1 MRNNNEP
8 LLKDDE
14 PIFNRL
20 SWSNLKAIGAVAATA
35 AAAIAAISVTQ
46 NQIAENARRIESV
59 GTRIDRNEAADHVRD
74 SMLTVINYE
83 RARGLYPVAPVPPKA
98 REGLFMT
105 LANTEAKAARRDRD
119 HTAVAT
125 LRGDFLCPSSTNS
138 AGWSKVEQSP
148 RDSAAVGGER

>member
-1 MRNNNEP
+1 MRHNNEP

-20 SWSNLKAIGAVAATA
+20 SWSNVKAIGAVVAAV

-46 NQIAENARRIESV
+46 NQIVENARRIESV
-59 GTRIDRNEAADHVRD
+59 GARIERNDAADHVRD

-83 RARGLYPVAPVPPKA
+83 RARGLYPLAPAPKT
-98 REGLFMT
+98 REGVFMMSRGQEKS
-105 LANTEAKAARRDRD
+105 AVAERD

-125 LRGDFLCPSSTNS
+125 LTDDFLFPSSTNS
-138 AGWSKVEQSP
+138 AGWSKVGSP
-148 RDSAAVGGER
+148 RDSAVRGE